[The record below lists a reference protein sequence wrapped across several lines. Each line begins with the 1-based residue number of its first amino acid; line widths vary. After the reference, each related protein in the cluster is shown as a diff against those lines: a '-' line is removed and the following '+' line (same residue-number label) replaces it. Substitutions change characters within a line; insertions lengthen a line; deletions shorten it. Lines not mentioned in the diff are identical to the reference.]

1 LRAEEAEFKIGG
13 PDLQA
18 IKTTVRI
25 HKKMHRRLHMTV
37 PCLSPWL

>member
-18 IKTTVRI
+18 IKATVRI
-25 HKKMHRRLHMTV
+25 HNKKMRR
-37 PCLSPWL
+37 